1 MKVMLNG
8 CPCHH
13 SMACPQAAAGEGE
26 RGCLSDTFWLSL
38 LAGEPQCHWKATK

>member
-1 MKVMLNG
+1 MKVMLSG
-8 CPCHH
+8 CPHHH

-26 RGCLSDTFWLSL
+26 TCLSDTFWLSL